1 MKKLFLFLSLLLIS
15 SAISFADTKSG
26 KCGDDLYW
34 NFDEVSATLTISGTG
49 EMTDYSSG
57 SATPWYNLRIK
68 KVIVEEGVS
77 SLGNCSFLGCT
88 MTSIHLPN
96 TLVKIGH
103 SSFNDCIFLESLNI
117 PKSVTT
123 IYSWPLFYNPRDLS
137 TITVDTE
144 NETFYDGNG
153 SNCIIDKATQ
163 CLVFGCKNTIIPNTV
178 KKIGEYAFCG
188 NKNITDITI
197 PNSVTYIGKYA
208 FGATSLKS
216 ISIPA
221 SVTEIGQ
228 RAFAEIN
235 TLYDVRFEDGT
246 ETLKTP
252 HLLGSDNVYV
262 PFYYSRIKK
271 LYVGRNISC
280 GNYSPF
286 YAYDGNIEE
295 VEIGPMVTEFPK
307 LLPNIYNSGNLYKM
321 TSYATEPPSAIAF
334 SSSAYSKC
342 ILIVPNGS
350 KTKYQNADIWKK
362 FTICENDDQ
371 FSGSVTDEISWSFD
385 VSSGTLTISG
395 KGDLETSPWGAYSNI
410 IKHIDIKEGIT
421 GIGSYVFS
429 YHKSLES
436 ISLPS
441 SISKLGTYSLFGN
454 DNLVRVDIVDLD
466 GWINCQKESWF
477 ISSRYNLYL
486 NKCMVEE
493 VSLNSCK
500 NYAFRCC
507 KSLKKVI
514 IGSNV
519 TSIGIASFIG
529 CVNLESCI
537 LPNTL
542 ECINDD
548 AFCNTTHL
556 KSISIPKSV
565 TAIGE
570 SAFDGSS
577 LETINITDLN
587 KWASCA
593 KGKYWITDRYDLVLN
608 GNTVTKLS
616 NIPAAGDY
624 SFAYCK
630 NIESVSFSNSVTSI
644 GKNAF
649 YECLELVSA
658 TLPNTIVSIGDYAFY
673 ACPLKTIRMPENL
686 TEIGKGAFKYCTSL
700 TDISLPK
707 TLTYIGYEAFRNCES
722 LQSVVIPSSVTSIG
736 EYVFYGCY
744 ALNDVK
750 MPNSLN
756 KIPDCAFGW
765 CKSLTK
771 VCITNTVTAIGY
783 SAFLNCSSLNDI
795 YNYATTPQ
803 SIKSDSFSGCG
814 SPIVHVA
821 NGCGESY
828 RNADYWKNMK
838 IVEEF
843 LGADVTLSSVGYTT
857 YCCPDGNLDFTNVE
871 GVKAYIASDYD
882 LETGTLT
889 ITRVKNVPAGSGVLL
904 IGEGG
909 ESYDVPATEK
919 AHIQANLF
927 VGVTDVDKVLEQ
939 TEGDYTNYYL
949 SIVDG
954 TVGFYKVAEGHTIT
968 IGVGKAYLPI
978 KTSSSAAQSNGF
990 IIEGVSDEVTKINQI
1005 VLKDGNDVEGYIDLN
1020 GIRTNRLQSGKI
1032 YINTKTRNKL
1042 FVK

>member
-49 EMTDYSSG
+49 EMTNYSSG
-57 SATPWYNLRIK
+57 SATPWYNLPIE
-68 KVIVEEGVS
+68 KVTVEEGAS
-77 SLGNCSFLGCT
+77 TIGNFSFCDCL
-88 MTSIHLPN
+88 MKSIHLPN
-96 TLVKIGH
+96 TLVKIG
-103 SSFNDCIFLESLNI
+103 
-117 PKSVTT
+117 
-123 IYSWPLFYNPRDLS
+123 
-137 TITVDTE
+137 
-144 NETFYDGNG
+144 
-153 SNCIIDKATQ
+153 A
-163 CLVFGCKNTIIPNTV
+163 
-178 KKIGEYAFCG
+178 YAFSG

-197 PNSVTYIGKYA
+197 PNSVSYIGDRA
-208 FGATSLKS
+208 FRGTSLES

-252 HLLGSDNVYV
+252 HLLGSDNAYV

-271 LYVGRNISC
+271 LYVGRNISF

-295 VEIGPMVTEFPK
+295 VEIGPMVTEFPN

-362 FTICENDDQ
+362 FTIYENDDQ

-385 VSSGTLTISG
+385 VSSGTLAISG
-395 KGDLETSPWGAYSNI
+395 KGDLTSSNPWEAYKNI

-421 GIGSYVFS
+421 GIRSDVFS
-429 YHKSLES
+429 YQKSLES

-441 SISKLGTYSLFGN
+441 SISRLDAYSLSGN
-454 DNLVRVDIVDLD
+454 ENLVRVDIVDLD
-466 GWINCQKESWF
+466 GWINCQKESMSF
-477 ISSRYNLYL
+477 SSRYNLYL
-486 NKCMVEE
+486 NNCLVEE

-500 NYAFRCC
+500 NYAFKGC
-507 KSLKKVI
+507 KSLKKVT

-519 TSIGIASFIG
+519 TSIGNGAFMG

-537 LPNTL
+537 LPNSL
-542 ECINDD
+542 ECINDY
-548 AFCNTTHL
+548 AFEYTHL

-565 TAIGE
+565 TTIGK

-593 KGKYWITDRYDLVLN
+593 KGEKWITDRYDLVLN

-649 YECLELVSA
+649 YVCLELVSA
-658 TLPNTIVSIGDYAFY
+658 TLPNTIVSIGDNAFY
-673 ACPLKTIRMPENL
+673 ECPLKTIRMPENL

-700 TDISLPK
+700 TDMSLPK

-736 EYVFYGCY
+736 EYVFCGCY
-744 ALNDVK
+744 ALKDVK

-756 KIPDCAFGW
+756 KIPDYAFGW

-990 IIEGVSDEVTKINQI
+990 IIEGISDEVTKINQI
-1005 VLKDGNDVEGYIDLN
+1005 VLKDGDGMDGYIDLN
-1020 GIRTNRLQSGKI
+1020 GVRTNRLQSGKI